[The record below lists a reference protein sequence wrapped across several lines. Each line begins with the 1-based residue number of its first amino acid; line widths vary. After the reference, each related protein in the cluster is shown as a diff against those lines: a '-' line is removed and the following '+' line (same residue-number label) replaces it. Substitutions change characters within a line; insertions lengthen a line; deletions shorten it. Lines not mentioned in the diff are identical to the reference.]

1 MESINLSKLGRKR
14 EKISGLYPKYKKPYA
29 NTFEFHRA
37 VVANR
42 FVNHPEAQDVV
53 SLRKE
58 GVKI

>member
-1 MESINLSKLGRKR
+1 MVSTQSTRSHTQIPLN
-14 EKISGLYPKYKKPYA
+14 
-29 NTFEFHRA
+29 FHRA

>member
-1 MESINLSKLGRKR
+1 MQIPLN
-14 EKISGLYPKYKKPYA
+14 
-29 NTFEFHRA
+29 FHRA